1 MSEEKIKLLRNTKT
15 IFDSAKD
22 STISKIIEMNN
33 AGILK
38 LDRDQLVKVVDV
50 IRVSLEESYS
60 RSSVYYEKEVNKALD
75 LSKLTEKLS

>member
-1 MSEEKIKLLRNTKT
+1 MSEEKIKLLKNTKT

-75 LSKLTEKLS
+75 LSKKK

>member
-75 LSKLTEKLS
+75 LSKKK

>member
-38 LDRDQLVKVVDV
+38 LDRDQLIKVVDV

-75 LSKLTEKLS
+75 LSKKK

>member
-38 LDRDQLVKVVDV
+38 LDRDQFIKVVDI

-75 LSKLTEKLS
+75 LSKKK

>member
-38 LDRDQLVKVVDV
+38 LDRDQLIKVVDI

-75 LSKLTEKLS
+75 LSKKK

>member
-38 LDRDQLVKVVDV
+38 LDRDQLIKVVDV
-50 IRVSLEESYS
+50 LRVSLEESYS

-75 LSKLTEKLS
+75 LSKKK